1 MSRPPLEVAEVV
13 RQHGDVFLQ
22 RYGHTLS
29 GAQHRALRAIALC
42 RTAALG
48 GHITQC
54 DDCGHEV
61 QAYNS
66 CRNRS
71 CPKCHGVAQAAWLA
85 AREGEVLNTP
95 YVHGI
100 FTLPHDLGPLVL
112 QNPRL
117 LYGLLFRTVAQ
128 TLQDIAGDPKH
139 LGAEIGGFA
148 VLHTW
153 GQQLHHHPHL
163 HGVLPAGGLA
173 PDGTQWLP
181 CRSHFFLPVRV
192 LSRRFRRLY
201 LAGLAHLYGQ
211 GHLTFAGRCQDL
223 AEPMPWQRLLADVR
237 DQEWVV
243 FAKEP
248 IQDPRHVLTYLA
260 RYTHRVAISNHRLV
274 ALEDGR
280 VTFRY
285 KDYQR
290 GHRLRTLTLDAV
302 EFLRRL
308 MLHVPPR
315 GFHRLRHFGFLA
327 NRVRQ
332 EKLTQCRTL
341 LGHTT
346 RALPVTRPQTSR
358 RLKYPRGSQG
368 RCVRSASTG
377 ACTWCKPC
385 IDSRRRGTCRFPCPD
400 WTPHRGGERGRPS
413 ACPRRQ
419 ACAAWSGMVRPKSST
434 RRLDRGSWVVQEAVS

>member
-13 RQHGDVFLQ
+13 RQHGAAFLQ
-22 RYGHTLS
+22 RYGPTLS

-54 DDCGHEV
+54 DHCGHEE

-66 CRNRS
+66 CRHRS
-71 CPKCHGVAQAAWLA
+71 CPKCHGAAQASWLA
-85 AREGEVLNTP
+85 AREGEVLDTP
-95 YVHGI
+95 YVHVI
-100 FTLPHDLGPLVL
+100 FTLPHDLGPLAL

-128 TLQDIAGDPKH
+128 TLQDIAQEPKH

-163 HGVLPAGGLA
+163 HCVLPAGGIA
-173 PDGTQWLP
+173 PDGGRWVP
-181 CRSHFFLPVRV
+181 CRPHFFLPVRV

-201 LAGLAHLYGQ
+201 LAGLAHLYDQ
-211 GHLTFAGRCQDL
+211 GHLTLTGRCRAL
-223 AEPMPWQRLLADVR
+223 AAPAPWHQFLTQVR
-237 DQEWVV
+237 DTEWVV
-243 FAKEP
+243 YAKEP
-248 IQDPRHVLTYLA
+248 LPEPQHILTYLA

-274 ALEDGR
+274 ALEDGQ

-308 MLHVPPR
+308 MLHVSPH

-332 EKLTQCRTL
+332 TKLAQCRAL
-341 LGHTT
+341 LGH
-346 RALPVTRPQTSR
+346 ATRPLIRAAPMAREAPEVPSSAPGALCPVCQHGRMQLVQTLYR
-358 RLKYPRGSQG
+358 QQG
-368 RCVRSASTG
+368 AWDLAV
-377 ACTWCKPC
+377 P
-385 IDSRRRGTCRFPCPD
+385 
-400 WTPHRGGERGRPS
+400 TPG
-413 ACPRRQ
+413 
-419 ACAAWSGMVRPKSST
+419 
-434 RRLDRGSWVVQEAVS
+434 LDTS

>member
-1 MSRPPLEVAEVV
+1 MSRPPLEVADVV

-29 GAQHRALRAIALC
+29 GAQHRALRAIVLC

-71 CPKCHGVAQAAWLA
+71 CPKCHGAAQATWLA

-100 FTLPHDLGPLVL
+100 FTLPHDLGPLAL

-163 HGVLPAGGLA
+163 HCVLPAGGLA
-173 PDGTQWLP
+173 PDGTQWMP
-181 CRSHFFLPVRV
+181 CRPHFFLPVRV

-332 EKLTQCRTL
+332 EKLAQCRTL

-346 RALPVTRPQTSR
+346 RPPARGEATDLKTPEVSAGEPRSVCPVCQHGRMHLVQT
-358 RLKYPRGSQG
+358 LY
-368 RCVRSASTG
+368 
-377 ACTWCKPC
+377 
-385 IDSRRRGTCRFPCPD
+385 
-400 WTPHRGGERGRPS
+400 
-413 ACPRRQ
+413 RQ
-419 ACAAWSGMVRPKSST
+419 PTAWDLSVPMP
-434 RRLDRGSWVVQEAVS
+434 RLDTS

>member
-1 MSRPPLEVAEVV
+1 MRPPRLEVAEVV
-13 RQHGDVFLQ
+13 RQHGDAFLA
-22 RYGHTLS
+22 RYGSTLS
-29 GAQHRALRAIALC
+29 GEQHRALRAIAVC

-54 DDCGHEV
+54 DHCGHEA

-71 CPKCHGVAQAAWLA
+71 CPKCHGAAQATWLA
-85 AREGEVLNTP
+85 AREREVLDTP
-95 YVHGI
+95 YVHVI
-100 FTLPHDLGPLVL
+100 FTLPHALGPLAL
-112 QNPRL
+112 QNPRH
-117 LYGLLFRTVAQ
+117 LYSLLFRTVAQ

-163 HGVLPAGGLA
+163 HCVLPAGGLA
-173 PDGTQWLP
+173 PDGTQWIP
-181 CRSHFFLPVRV
+181 CRPHFFLPVRV

-201 LAGLAHLYGQ
+201 LAGLEQTYAQGQ
-211 GHLTFAGRCQDL
+211 LSLMGRCREL
-223 AEPMPWQRLLADVR
+223 AEPTPWQRLLAALR

-243 FAKEP
+243 YAKEP
-248 IQDPRHVLTYLA
+248 LREPQHVLKYLA
-260 RYTHRVAISNHRLV
+260 RYTHRVGISNHRLV
-274 ALEDGR
+274 SLADGQ

-290 GHRLRTLTLDAV
+290 GHRLRTLTLEAV

-308 MLHVPPR
+308 MLHVPPH

-332 EKLTQCRTL
+332 EKLAQCRSL
-341 LGHTT
+341 LGQ
-346 RALPVTRPQTSR
+346 ATRPPAQ
-358 RLKYPRGSQG
+358 
-368 RCVRSASTG
+368 
-377 ACTWCKPC
+377 
-385 IDSRRRGTCRFPCPD
+385 
-400 WTPHRGGERGRPS
+400 
-413 ACPRRQ
+413 
-419 ACAAWSGMVRPKSST
+419 
-434 RRLDRGSWVVQEAVS
+434 QEAVDLKTPAVSAAEPGSVCPVCQHGRMQLVQTLDRQQAAWDLSLPALGFDTS

>member
-1 MSRPPLEVAEVV
+1 MSRPPLEVADVV
-13 RQHGDVFLQ
+13 RQHGAAFLA
-22 RYGHTLS
+22 RYGPILS
-29 GAQHRALRAIALC
+29 GEQQRALRAIALC
-42 RTAALG
+42 RTAVLG

-54 DDCGHEV
+54 DHCGHEV

-66 CRNRS
+66 CRHRS
-71 CPKCHGVAQAAWLA
+71 CPKCHGATQATWLA
-85 AREGEVLNTP
+85 AREREMLDTP
-95 YVHGI
+95 YVHVI

-112 QNPRL
+112 QNSRH
-117 LYGLLFRTVAQ
+117 LYSLLFRTVAQ

-163 HGVLPAGGLA
+163 HCVLPAGGLA

-181 CRSHFFLPVRV
+181 CRPHFFLPVRV

-201 LAGLAHLYGQ
+201 LAGLEQTYAQGQ
-211 GHLTFAGRCQDL
+211 LSLLGRCQEL
-223 AEPMPWQRLLADVR
+223 AASTPWRRLLATLR

-243 FAKEP
+243 YAKEP
-248 IQDPRHVLTYLA
+248 MQNPQYVLTYLA

-274 ALEDGR
+274 ALENGQ

-290 GHRLRTLTLDAV
+290 GHRLRTLTLEAV

-308 MLHVPPR
+308 MLHVPPH

-332 EKLTQCRTL
+332 EKLAQCRAL
-341 LGHTT
+341 LGQATPPQVQGKAMDLGLKPLEGSAGEPGT
-346 RALPVTRPQTSR
+346 VCPVCHHGHMQLVKTVYRQPAVWDLSVPTPGLDTS
-358 RLKYPRGSQG
+358 
-368 RCVRSASTG
+368 
-377 ACTWCKPC
+377 
-385 IDSRRRGTCRFPCPD
+385 
-400 WTPHRGGERGRPS
+400 
-413 ACPRRQ
+413 
-419 ACAAWSGMVRPKSST
+419 
-434 RRLDRGSWVVQEAVS
+434 

>member
-1 MSRPPLEVAEVV
+1 MRGPQLEVADVV
-13 RQHGDVFLQ
+13 REHGTAFLA
-22 RYGHTLS
+22 RYGPTLS
-29 GAQHRALRAIALC
+29 GAQHQALRAIALC
-42 RTAALG
+42 RTATLG

-54 DDCGHEV
+54 DHCGHEV

-71 CPKCHGVAQAAWLA
+71 CPKCHGAAQAAWLS
-85 AREGEVLNTP
+85 AREREILETAYCHV
-95 YVHGI
+95 I
-100 FTLPHDLGPLVL
+100 FTLPHDLAPLAL
-112 QNPRL
+112 QNPRP

-139 LGAEIGGFA
+139 LGAEIGGLA

-163 HGVLPAGGLA
+163 HCVLPAGGIA
-173 PDGTQWLP
+173 PDGAHWVP
-181 CRSHFFLPVRV
+181 CRPHFFLPVRV

-201 LAGLAHLYGQ
+201 LTGLAQTYAQGQ
-211 GHLTFAGRCQDL
+211 LTFAGRCQEL
-223 AEPMPWQRLLADVR
+223 AEPTPWQRLLATLR

-243 FAKEP
+243 YAKEP
-248 IQDPRHVLTYLA
+248 MQNPQHVLTYLA

-274 ALEDGR
+274 SVEDGL

-308 MLHVPPR
+308 MLHVPPH
-315 GFHRLRHFGFLA
+315 GFHRLRHFGFMA

-332 EKLTQCRTL
+332 EKLAQCRAL
-341 LGHTT
+341 LGQVSQPSTQKTT
-346 RALPVTRPQTSR
+346 VDREVPAVPSGEPGARCPVCQHGRMQLVQT
-358 RLKYPRGSQG
+358 LY
-368 RCVRSASTG
+368 
-377 ACTWCKPC
+377 
-385 IDSRRRGTCRFPCPD
+385 
-400 WTPHRGGERGRPS
+400 
-413 ACPRRQ
+413 RQ
-419 ACAAWSGMVRPKSST
+419 PAAWDLSVPAPG
-434 RRLDRGSWVVQEAVS
+434 LDTS

>member
-1 MSRPPLEVAEVV
+1 MSRPPLEVADVV

-71 CPKCHGVAQAAWLA
+71 CPKCHGAAQATWLA

-100 FTLPHDLGPLVL
+100 FTLPHDLGPLAL

-163 HGVLPAGGLA
+163 HCVLPAGGLA
-173 PDGTQWLP
+173 PDGTQWMP
-181 CRSHFFLPVRV
+181 CRPHFFLPVRV

-211 GHLTFAGRCQDL
+211 GHLTFAGRCRDL
-223 AEPMPWQRLLADVR
+223 AEPTPWQRLLAAVR

-243 FAKEP
+243 YAKEP

-332 EKLTQCRTL
+332 EKLAQCRTL

-346 RALPVTRPQTSR
+346 RPPPRDEATDLKTPAVSAGEPGSVCPVCQHGRMHLVQT
-358 RLKYPRGSQG
+358 LY
-368 RCVRSASTG
+368 
-377 ACTWCKPC
+377 
-385 IDSRRRGTCRFPCPD
+385 
-400 WTPHRGGERGRPS
+400 
-413 ACPRRQ
+413 RQ
-419 ACAAWSGMVRPKSST
+419 PTAWDLSVPMP
-434 RRLDRGSWVVQEAVS
+434 RLDTS